1 MVPDSPHRSR
11 RQQQFQRQSAGI
23 WQGVGRPM
31 ISTEPTALIPVTLL
45 TGFLGSGKTTVL
57 NHVLK
62 QPGMAATAVIVNEFG
77 EIGLDHLL
85 VERSSEDIVLLNS
98 GCLCCTVRGDIVDT
112 LTNLFVDRVKG
123 KVPFFT
129 RVAIETTGLAD
140 PAPILHT
147 LMTDPIVAARY
158 VLDGVVTTVDAVNG
172 AGSLDRQPEA
182 VKQAAVADR
191 LLLTKTDI
199 AEPGA
204 RQAIEARLKELNP
217 SAAIVSVAQGAID
230 SALLFN
236 IGFYDPT
243 TKSLDVRRWLR
254 DESFEGDHGQ
264 DVGHGHEHPDV
275 NRHDDRI
282 RAFCITREQPISW
295 AALSTWLDGLAA
307 MRGDDLLRLKAI
319 VALSDRPDQPVVLHG
334 VQHLFHPPVLLP
346 EWPSED
352 RRTRMV
358 FITRDLPRETI
369 ETTLAAFE
377 EAVEERPSSQS
388 PPREL
393 GNGGTRRNF
402 LVSAGSI
409 AAATAFAG
417 SARAV
422 MGPDDKFDLVIKGGE
437 VLDPS
442 QSLRGRRDIGIRYG
456 IIEALEPEIPAPRGL
471 RVLDA
476 SGKLVTPGLV
486 DLHTHVYPY
495 GSAIGIPADELVAH
509 QCTTTC
515 VSAGD
520 AGANN
525 FAAFRRFIVA
535 QTRTRLCA
543 FIHIANSG
551 LASFPV
557 AELTNIDVADVSAA
571 AKAIAE
577 NGDIVIGAK
586 VRMSENVIA
595 KNGIEPLKRA
605 IAACE
610 QAGTGGRVMVH
621 IGGVETRAL
630 MSQILD
636 LMRPG
641 DVLTHAYS
649 GAPNLSGDFTN
660 IVEDGSLLPAA
671 LAAKQRGIIF
681 DVGHGGG
688 SFDYTVAEVAIAQG
702 CTPDTISSD
711 IHVFSGNTPGMPY
724 LTWVMSKFLGL
735 GFTLDQ
741 VIAMATIN
749 PAKIINRLPK
759 LGTLELGAPGDVAI
773 MDLVEGPVTFVD
785 TRNNTRGGKA
795 YLKPVQTV
803 TAGVPFGRPYNAPFS
818 VR

>member
-1 MVPDSPHRSR
+1 
-11 RQQQFQRQSAGI
+11 
-23 WQGVGRPM
+23 M

-85 VERSSEDIVLLNS
+85 VERSSEDVVLLNS

-358 FITRDLPRETI
+358 FITRDLSRETI

-377 EAVEERPSSQS
+377 EAVEERSSSQS